1 MMLSLFSLE
10 NLNESY
16 TVCMVELVVEAAISL
31 FISVTEI
38 IELD

>member
-10 NLNESY
+10 NLNESNM
-16 TVCMVELVVEAAISL
+16 VCMVELVVEATISL
-31 FISVTEI
+31 LISVTEM